1 MEKEIKFYY
10 PAIYAEVNKDLDKN
24 IKDYKEKCKELG
36 RTDIKFVYLFE
47 EEELQFDSKP
57 FLNKSLEDRIEYAY
71 RKLKWKINKD
81 NIIISFRHSSNA
93 YVDSNV
99 TCKRLYELTQKYP
112 YIKLGIE
119 DADITWDVYDIIK
132 ANQKLDDIADKIK
145 KLDLSPAEQLLM
157 AYFEVT
163 GIPYQE
169 ESEDENKNISRAI
182 YSILNSN
189 KIVCVG
195 YVELLKEIMARV
207 NKDNVVMFE
216 NCLMLNENG
225 TDYSHM
231 TAIVYLKDEK
241 YNLNGYY
248 YIDPT
253 SDTKRK
259 DEPNKFALASF
270 LVPLGMLRYSF
281 NELKSDEMTEKRGIA
296 QFMNALDSNTKLSYN
311 YIKDMPS
318 SVVDED
324 ARPNKRLLDHMLNNC
339 IELREKYNI
348 NDETK
353 MQKEIDKKVNKDLIG
368 DHELCFDF
376 LKSQSEPI
384 KIGQLVSMILAVLKK
399 NNFTREEAYSRV
411 KYILKN
417 NMRKEGAFFIKN
429 KLSRFSYDN
438 LKSFCEKYPEFN
450 IFKEQI
456 TVQKNSTKEGKEQ
469 TC

>member
-1 MEKEIKFYY
+1 MKKEIKFYY
-10 PAIYAEVNKDLDKN
+10 PAIYAEVNNDFDKN

-47 EEELQFDSKP
+47 EKELQFDSEP
-57 FLNKSLEDRIEYAY
+57 FLNKSLEDRIENAY

-99 TCKRLYELTQKYP
+99 TCKRLYELAQKYP
-112 YIKLGIE
+112 YINFGIE
-119 DADITWDVYDIIK
+119 DADITWGVYDIIK

-157 AYFEVT
+157 AYFDIT
-163 GIPYQE
+163 SIPYQK
-169 ESEDENKNISRAI
+169 ESDDENKNISRAI
-182 YSILNSN
+182 YSILNSD

-195 YVELLKEIMARV
+195 YVELLKEIMARIDK
-207 NKDNVVMFE
+207 NNVVMFE
-216 NCLMLNENG
+216 NCLMVNG
-225 TDYSHM
+225 NNIDYSHM

-259 DEPNKFALASF
+259 DESNKFALASF
-270 LVPLGMLRYSF
+270 LVPLDMLKYSF
-281 NELKSDEMTEKRGIA
+281 YELKTDEMTEKRGIA
-296 QFMNALDSNTKLSYN
+296 QLMNVLDSNAKLSYN
-311 YIKDMPS
+311 YITDISS
-318 SVVDED
+318 SVVDGD
-324 ARPNKRLLDHMLNNC
+324 ARPNKSLLNHMINNC
-339 IELREKYNI
+339 IELRRKYNI
-348 NDETK
+348 NDEIK
-353 MQKEIDKKVNKDLIG
+353 MSKEIDKKVRKDLLD
-368 DHELCFDF
+368 DHELCFNC
-376 LKSQSEPI
+376 LKSQSKPI
-384 KIGQLVSMILAVLKK
+384 ELGQLVTMILAVLKK
-399 NNFTREEAYSRV
+399 NNFTKEEAYSRV

-417 NMRKEGAFFIKN
+417 NKTKEEKFFIKN

-438 LKSFCEKYPEFN
+438 LKRFCERYPEFN
-450 IFKEQI
+450 IFEKQTTTQNNCKKTEM
-456 TVQKNSTKEGKEQ
+456 EQ

>member
-1 MEKEIKFYY
+1 MGAYTNNYQAIAGQRALLSEAYAMTNPIILMGVTAT
-10 PAIYAEVNKDLDKN
+10 PAYGGEPSTVS
-24 IKDYKEKCKELG
+24 
-36 RTDIKFVYLFE
+36 V
-47 EEELQFDSKP
+47 
-57 FLNKSLEDRIEYAY
+57 
-71 RKLKWKINKD
+71 
-81 NIIISFRHSSNA
+81 NIISQKKVLNLIGQQDTETFK
-93 YVDSNV
+93 VDFIPDWTATTGN
-99 TCKRLYELTQKYP
+99 
-112 YIKLGIE
+112 
-119 DADITWDVYDIIK
+119 YDIIK

-182 YSILNSN
+182 YSILNSD

-324 ARPNKRLLDHMLNNC
+324 ARPNKRL
-339 IELREKYNI
+339 
-348 NDETK
+348 
-353 MQKEIDKKVNKDLIG
+353 
-368 DHELCFDF
+368 
-376 LKSQSEPI
+376 
-384 KIGQLVSMILAVLKK
+384 
-399 NNFTREEAYSRV
+399 
-411 KYILKN
+411 
-417 NMRKEGAFFIKN
+417 
-429 KLSRFSYDN
+429 
-438 LKSFCEKYPEFN
+438 FN
-450 IFKEQI
+450 
-456 TVQKNSTKEGKEQ
+456 
-469 TC
+469 